1 MRINYVPSTSHLIFP
16 PIIFGVLIFLIIIM
30 LIQKLI
36 VCKKNNTKILNLKE
50 YKFFE
55 ENFDK
60 TKLFGTLLLF
70 VLYIKSMIIF
80 GFLISSIVFITMFN
94 VMFAGVKTGKKSI
107 YNSIIISSIFSVGI
121 WFLFGQVFQ
130 ITLP

>member
-16 PIIFGVLIFLIIIM
+16 PIIFGILVFLIAIM
-30 LIQKLI
+30 VIQKI
-36 VCKKNNTKILNLKE
+36 IACRKDNVKILNLKE
-50 YKFFE
+50 YRFFE

-60 TKLFGTLLLF
+60 IKLFGTLLLF
-70 VLYIKSMIIF
+70 ILYIKSMVIF

-94 VMFAGVKTGKKSI
+94 IIFAGIKSGKKSI
-107 YNSIIISSIFSVGI
+107 YNSIIISSVFSVSI
-121 WFLFGQVFQ
+121 WFLFGYVFQ